1 MMTTNI
7 IDTFNKEPYIMSEE
21 LTGGIKTTN
30 NNDIISPDRYVF
42 WLDDLSILFKGGN
55 YFRFIPMSDMSR
67 VEQLNALS
75 RFCIYLFLIFL
86 AFGRADEW
94 LYIPIV
100 GLIFIII
107 LYNLF
112 EMDDDGKREELLR
125 MKRKVK
131 SPVTTRPEI
140 NYRTYI
146 VEDDGETRV
155 VDIDQEEQKE
165 FEESLRNPDKKKDG
179 RGGNNDSASCCTARS
194 DADIGDDT
202 LDLESLDTED
212 RQSLNLNVQGNTSF
226 ELEAGYIDSDGNF
239 QYGSNY
245 GPLTSKTKD
254 EDNIRFSLEE
264 FRIYAKNKCRKPTK
278 DNPFMNPSVSD
289 FNTPN
294 VPVACNADDEDIQDE
309 LPLKFNEDMY
319 RDLDDI
325 FNRKNSQRQ
334 FFSVHHNVPNDQEAF
349 ARWCYK
355 MPATCKTDQTRCL
368 RYQDLRTKY

>member
-1 MMTTNI
+1 MNSTLNGDI
-7 IDTFNKEPYIMSEE
+7 ES
-21 LTGGIKTTN
+21 TN

-42 WLDDLSILFKGGN
+42 WLDDLRVLFKNGN
-55 YFRFIPMSDMSR
+55 YFRFIPTTDMSR

-112 EMDDDGKREELLR
+112 EFDEDGKRAELLR

-131 SPVTTRPEI
+131 SPVTTPPEV

-146 VEDDGETRV
+146 VNEDGETRV
-155 VDIDQEEQKE
+155 VDIDEQEQRE
-165 FEESLRNPDKKKDG
+165 FEASVGGDTGDRDGSSRNTKTKKKKPFNPNKD
-179 RGGNNDSASCCTARS
+179 D
-194 DADIGDDT
+194 DDDT
-202 LDLESLDTED
+202 LDIESLDTTD
-212 RQSLNLNVQGNTSF
+212 RQSLNLNVQNNTNF
-226 ELEAGYIDSDGNF
+226 ELQAGYIDSNGNL

-245 GPLTSKTKD
+245 GALSTKD
-254 EDNIRFSLEE
+254 EDEDKIRFSLEE
-264 FRIYAKNKCRKPTK
+264 FRIYERNKCRKPTK
-278 DNPFMNPSVSD
+278 DNPFMNPSAMD
-289 FNTPN
+289 FNEPN
-294 VPVACNADDEDIQDE
+294 VPVACNADDEDIADE
-309 LPLKFNEDMY
+309 IPLKFHEDMY
-319 RDLDDI
+319 RDLEDVY
-325 FNRKNSQRQ
+325 NRKNSQRQ
-334 FFSVHHNVPNDQEAF
+334 FFTVHHSIPNDQEAF

-368 RYQDLRTKY
+368 RYQDLRQKY